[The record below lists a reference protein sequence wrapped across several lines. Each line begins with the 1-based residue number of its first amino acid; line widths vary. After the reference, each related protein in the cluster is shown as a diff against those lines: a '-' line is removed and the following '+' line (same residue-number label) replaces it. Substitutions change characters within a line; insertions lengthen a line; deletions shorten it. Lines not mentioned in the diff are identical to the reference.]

1 MATTETAPAPPETA
15 DERVRRVGG
24 LANLMTRP
32 EIGAIAA
39 LVLVWVFFAIV
50 AWDNNF
56 VSMAATAS
64 ILNRAAPLGI
74 LAVAVAL
81 LMIAGEFDLSVGS
94 VVGAAGM
101 VVAISIGI
109 IGLPVW
115 LSVILAFAF
124 ALVIG
129 FINGYLVV
137 KTRLP
142 SFIVTLGMLFILRG
156 LTIGITRA
164 VTGRTQVGGLAAA
177 TEGDPIATIF
187 TANIGPFSISIVW
200 WIGLAL
206 LATFI
211 LLRTSF
217 GNWIFGV
224 GGSAI
229 AARNVGV
236 PVNRVKIILFM
247 ATAASAAL
255 LAVIQVLSVGSGDV
269 LRGGSKEFEA
279 IITAVIGGTL
289 LTGGYG
295 SAIGAVFGALTL
307 GMTSQGIVFAG
318 IPGDWYQAFLGV
330 LLLAAVIVN
339 NYIRQRA
346 TMTRH

>member
-1 MATTETAPAPPETA
+1 MTTAERRA
-15 DERVRRVGG
+15 DERVRKVG
-24 LANLMTRP
+24 LASLLLTRP
-32 EIGAIAA
+32 EIGAVVGA
-39 LVLVWVFFAIV
+39 VLVFVIFAVWAGGNGFLSLAGTASYLEVAAQVGIV
-50 AWDNNF
+50 A
-56 VSMAATAS
+56 S
-64 ILNRAAPLGI
+64 
-74 LAVAVAL
+74 AVAL

-101 VVAISIGI
+101 VVAICIGI

-115 LSVILAFAF
+115 LSVIVAFAF

-129 FINGYLVV
+129 FVNGYLVV

-164 VTGRTQVGGLAAA
+164 VTGRTQVGGLAA
-177 TEGDPIATIF
+177 TTDGDPIATIF
-187 TANIGPFSISIVW
+187 TANIGPFSISILW

-206 LATFI
+206 LATFV

-229 AARNVGV
+229 AARTVGV

-255 LAVIQVLSVGSGDV
+255 LAVIQVLSVGSADV
-269 LRGGSKEFEA
+269 GRGIAKEFEA

-307 GMTSQGIVFAG
+307 GMTKQGIVFAG

>member
-1 MATTETAPAPPETA
+1 MATAEAPA
-15 DERVRRVGG
+15 DERVRRVGVISVL
-24 LANLMTRP
+24 LARP
-32 EIGAIAA
+32 EIGAIIGA
-39 LVLVWVFFAIV
+39 VLVFIVFAVWAGGNGFLSLNGTATYLEVAAQVGIV
-50 AWDNNF
+50 A
-56 VSMAATAS
+56 S
-64 ILNRAAPLGI
+64 
-74 LAVAVAL
+74 AVAL

-94 VVGAAGM
+94 VIGAAGM
-101 VVAISIGI
+101 VVAIGIGVV
-109 IGLPVW
+109 GLPVW
-115 LSVILAFAF
+115 LSVLLAFAF

-129 FINGYLVV
+129 FLNGYLVV

-142 SFIVTLGMLFILRG
+142 SFIVTLGTLFILRG

-164 VTGRTQVGGLAAA
+164 VTGRTQVGGLADAVEA
-177 TEGDPIATIF
+177 DPIAIIF
-187 TANIGPFSISIVW
+187 TAQLGPFDVSILW

-206 LATFI
+206 LATFV

-217 GNWIFGV
+217 GNWIFGA

-236 PVNRVKIILFM
+236 PVSRVKIVLFM

-255 LAVIQVLSVGSGDV
+255 LAVIQVLVSGSGDV
-269 LRGGSKEFEA
+269 LRGNDKEFEA

-307 GMTSQGIVFAG
+307 GMTRQGIVFAG
-318 IPGDWYQAFLGV
+318 IPGDWYLAFLGV

>member
-1 MATTETAPAPPETA
+1 MATAEGRA
-15 DERVRRVGG
+15 DERVRKVG
-24 LANLMTRP
+24 LASILLSRP
-32 EIGAIAA
+32 EIGAIVGA
-39 LVLVWVFFAIV
+39 VLVWVVFAVWAGGSGFLSLAGTASYLEVAAQVGIV
-50 AWDNNF
+50 A
-56 VSMAATAS
+56 S
-64 ILNRAAPLGI
+64 
-74 LAVAVAL
+74 AVAL

-101 VVAISIGI
+101 VVAIAIGVV
-109 IGLPVW
+109 GLPVW

-137 KTRLP
+137 RTRLP

-177 TEGDPIATIF
+177 TDNDPIAAIF
-187 TANIGPFSISIVW
+187 TASIGPFSISILW

-224 GGSAI
+224 GGSAV

-307 GMTSQGIVFAG
+307 GMTRQGIVFAG

>member
-1 MATTETAPAPPETA
+1 MATVEGHA
-15 DERVRRVGG
+15 DDRVRKVG
-24 LANLMTRP
+24 LASILLQRP
-32 EIGAIAA
+32 EIGAVVGA
-39 LVLVWVFFAIV
+39 VLVFVVFAVWAGGNGFLSPAGTASYLEVAAQVGIV
-50 AWDNNF
+50 A
-56 VSMAATAS
+56 S
-64 ILNRAAPLGI
+64 
-74 LAVAVAL
+74 AVAL

-101 VVAISIGI
+101 VVAICIGI

-129 FINGYLVV
+129 FVNGYLVV

-164 VTGRTQVGGLAAA
+164 VTGRTQVGGLAA
-177 TEGDPIATIF
+177 TTDGDPIATIF
-187 TANIGPFSISIVW
+187 TANIGPFSISILW

-206 LATFI
+206 LATFV

-255 LAVIQVLSVGSGDV
+255 LAVIQVLDVGSGDV
-269 LRGGSKEFEA
+269 LRGSDKEFEA

-307 GMTSQGIVFAG
+307 GMTKQGIVFAG

>member
-1 MATTETAPAPPETA
+1 MAKAEAGA
-15 DERVRRVGG
+15 DERVRRVG
-24 LANLMTRP
+24 LASILLSRP
-32 EIGAIAA
+32 EIGAVVGT
-39 LVLVWVFFAIV
+39 VLVFAVFAVWAGGNGFLSLAGTASYLEVAAQVGIV
-50 AWDNNF
+50 A
-56 VSMAATAS
+56 S
-64 ILNRAAPLGI
+64 
-74 LAVAVAL
+74 AVAL

-164 VTGRTQVGGLAAA
+164 VTGRTQVGGLAAS
-177 TEGDPIATIF
+177 TNNDPIATIF
-187 TANIGPFSISIVW
+187 TANIGPFSISILW

-206 LATFI
+206 VATFV

-236 PVNRVKIILFM
+236 PVSRVKIILFM

-269 LRGGSKEFEA
+269 LRGSDKEFEA

-307 GMTSQGIVFAG
+307 GMTKQGIVFAG

>member
-1 MATTETAPAPPETA
+1 
-15 DERVRRVGG
+15 V
-24 LANLMTRP
+24 
-32 EIGAIAA
+32 I
-39 LVLVWVFFAIV
+39 
-50 AWDNNF
+50 
-56 VSMAATAS
+56 
-64 ILNRAAPLGI
+64 
-74 LAVAVAL
+74 
-81 LMIAGEFDLSVGS
+81 
-94 VVGAAGM
+94 GAAGM
-101 VVAISIGI
+101 VVAIGIGVM
-109 IGLPVW
+109 GLPVW
-115 LSVILAFAF
+115 LAVILAFAF
-124 ALVIG
+124 ALVVG

-142 SFIVTLGMLFILRG
+142 SFIVTLAMLFMLRG

-164 VTGRTQVGGLAAA
+164 ITGRTQVGGLAAT

-224 GGSAI
+224 GGSAV

-236 PVNRVKIILFM
+236 PVERVKIVLFM

-255 LAVIQVLSVGSGDV
+255 LAVIQVLDVGSGDV

-295 SAIGAVFGALTL
+295 SAIGAIFGALTL
-307 GMTSQGIVFAG
+307 GMTGQGIVFAG

>member
-1 MATTETAPAPPETA
+1 MATAEPPA
-15 DERVRRVGG
+15 DERVRRLG
-24 LANLMTRP
+24 LTSILLSRP
-32 EIGAIAA
+32 EIGAIIGA
-39 LVLVWVFFAIV
+39 VLVFVVFAIWAGGSGFLTPAGTATYLEV
-50 AWDNNF
+50 AAQ
-56 VSMAATAS
+56 VGIVAS
-64 ILNRAAPLGI
+64 
-74 LAVAVAL
+74 AVAL

-94 VVGAAGM
+94 VIGAAGM
-101 VVAISIGI
+101 VVAIGIGVV
-109 IGLPVW
+109 GLPVW
-115 LSVILAFAF
+115 LAVLLAFVF
-124 ALVIG
+124 ALAIG

-137 KTRLP
+137 RTRLP
-142 SFIVTLGMLFILRG
+142 SFIVTLGTLFILRG

-164 VTGRTQVGGLAAA
+164 ITGRTQVGGLAAA
-177 TEGDPIATIF
+177 TDGDPIAAIF
-187 TANIGPFSISIVW
+187 TTNIGPFEVAVLW

-236 PVNRVKIILFM
+236 PVDRVKITLFM

-255 LAVIQVLSVGSGDV
+255 LAVIQVLDAGSGDV
-269 LRGGSKEFEA
+269 LRGSDKEFEA

-307 GMTSQGIVFAG
+307 GMTRQGIVFAG
-318 IPGDWYQAFLGV
+318 IPGDWYLAFLGV